1 MAQQRTPSRILLFI
15 REAPKAELHLHLRGA
30 MPGRYFIGLLRKYSA
45 ARALADAPP
54 QHLDWFR
61 NAPNL
66 APFLADA
73 SLDGAQV
80 LDDRAAGLFDY
91 KNFEQF
97 LATYLFTSYFFRD
110 ISDFQGLI
118 EEVRRDLIAQN
129 VVYAEVTVS
138 VIEYLNQGLELTEL
152 IAAMETAAQ
161 SPQLRIQ
168 WIVDLVRNFGPEIT
182 LDALR
187 RILAQRPASVCGIT
201 LGGAE
206 HEYPPEQFAEH
217 YRLARNAG
225 LRLTVHAGEAVGPE
239 GVWGAI
245 RSLGVERIG
254 HGVRA
259 IEDPKLVEYLA
270 EKQIPLEVCPTSNL
284 RTGVYRSYDEHPVR
298 RLYEAGVPISISTDD
313 PTFFGTSLAEEFE
326 HLSTLGFSDAELLD
340 LLKNGFRH
348 AFSDEEPMTPHM
360 ARLES
365 YERGPE

>member
-1 MAQQRTPSRILLFI
+1 MAQERTPSRILPFI

-45 ARALADAPP
+45 ARALAAAPR
-54 QHLDWFR
+54 QHLEWFR
-61 NAPNL
+61 SAPNL

-80 LDDRAAGLFDY
+80 LDDRAAGLFGY
-91 KNFEQF
+91 ENFEQF

-118 EEVRRDLIAQN
+118 DEVRRELIAQN

-152 IAAMETAAQ
+152 IAAMEVAAQ

-187 RILAQRPASVCGIT
+187 RILALRPDSVCGIT

-217 YRLARNAG
+217 YRLARDAG

-239 GVWGAI
+239 SVWGAI

-270 EKQIPLEVCPTSNL
+270 EHQIPLEVCPTSNL

-313 PTFFGTSLAEEFE
+313 PTFFSTSLVKEFE
-326 HLSTLGFSDAELLD
+326 YLSALGFSDGELLD

-348 AFSDEEPMTPHM
+348 AFLNQHEVAAYV
-360 ARLES
+360 ARLEDPGS
-365 YERGPE
+365 GE

>member
-1 MAQQRTPSRILLFI
+1 MAQERTPSRILPFI

-61 NAPNL
+61 SAPNL

-73 SLDGAQV
+73 SPDGAQV

-118 EEVRRDLIAQN
+118 DEVRRGLIAQN

-138 VIEYLNQGLELTEL
+138 VIEYLHQGLELTEL
-152 IAAMETAAQ
+152 IAAMEAAAQ

-187 RILAQRPASVCGIT
+187 RIVALRPASVCGIT

-217 YRLARNAG
+217 YRLARDAG

-239 GVWGAI
+239 SVWGAI

-270 EKQIPLEVCPTSNL
+270 EKQVPLEVCPTSNL

-313 PTFFGTSLAEEFE
+313 PTFFGTSLANEFE
-326 HLSTLGFSDAELLD
+326 QLGKMGFSDSDLLD

-348 AFSDEEPMTPHM
+348 AFLDQHEVAAYV
-360 ARLES
+360 ARLAAPGS
-365 YERGPE
+365 GQ